1 MTRSVSHNLL
11 FLTGVLLLCVPTIT
25 DALAQPNGSART
37 NHQANNQ
44 RVFVSTPSKDVS
56 RLVSDCMTPRS
67 RMKVLHPEATS
78 DEAIALLL
86 NNGFSGCPVVH
97 PINGH
102 LMGIIS
108 SSDFIFKDYAGAL
121 LNMEANTSAEN
132 LSGVVSMAQ
141 KIVGSTVEE
150 LMTRQVVKIR
160 ADEPMSHAADTM
172 ARGNLHRLIVV
183 NPEDND
189 ELVGILTR
197 SDVMKDVMTTVQQA
211 LPEKGTYDIAIK
223 DDDDDDDL
231 GGVRP

>member
-1 MTRSVSHNLL
+1 MTPLLSHSL
-11 FLTGVLLLCVPTIT
+11 FFLVGILLLSAPTTT
-25 DALAQPNGSART
+25 DALAQPNGSARSNT
-37 NHQANNQ
+37 ANNQ
-44 RVFVSTPSKDVS
+44 RIFVSTPSKDVS

-67 RMKVLHPEATS
+67 HMKVLHPDATS

-102 LMGIIS
+102 LMGLIS

-150 LMTRQVVKIR
+150 LMTRQVVRIR
-160 ADEPMSHAADTM
+160 SDEPMSHAADTM
-172 ARGNLHRLIVV
+172 ARGNLHRLVVV
-183 NPEDND
+183 NPEDDD
-189 ELVGILTR
+189 EVVGILTR

-211 LPEKGTYDIAIK
+211 LPEKGTYDIIDSSDAA
-223 DDDDDDDL
+223 DDDVGD
-231 GGVRP
+231 VRP